1 MIPLLHSH
9 NAVQVK
15 HTSELAYFIRAEVLI
30 PRRLRR
36 NKGY

>member
-15 HTSELAYFIRAEVLI
+15 HTSELAYFII
-30 PRRLRR
+30 F
-36 NKGY
+36 KGYYIYGLFLKYY